1 MAQEHTNILKDCETV
16 ETFEAYLVQFKSALS
31 STSCCKC
38 GCSGHPY
45 AASASSVPSGW
56 ECNRTWC
63 FLWFLILTVVVSG
76 SLENPKAVKFSYLC
90 LFQPQVFSI
99 NTAHIRIS
107 QQHGAALGRFAVLEQ
122 ALSFTD
128 PNHKACL
135 SRDSARASTFLL
147 MNICSRHGG
156 EQSCQVIKCIA
167 KLKAKC
173 MNQTFVSLCSLISK
187 TDQNKIK
194 SNREI
199 LTP

>member
-1 MAQEHTNILKDCETV
+1 MLDIKYTTYIDKERVLRSMHEHLRRVLNLPQ
-16 ETFEAYLVQFKSALS
+16 AYL
-31 STSCCKC
+31 TDDM
-38 GCSGHPY
+38 
-45 AASASSVPSGW
+45 
-56 ECNRTWC
+56 
-63 FLWFLILTVVVSG
+63 LT
-76 SLENPKAVKFSYLC
+76 
-90 LFQPQVFSI
+90 
-99 NTAHIRIS
+99 T
-107 QQHGAALGRFAVLEQ
+107 LGRFAVLEQ

-156 EQSCQVIKCIA
+156 EQSCQVIKCIV
-167 KLKAKC
+167 KMKAKC
-173 MNQTFVSLCSLISK
+173 MNQTFVSLRSLISK

>member
-1 MAQEHTNILKDCETV
+1 M
-16 ETFEAYLVQFKSALS
+16 
-31 STSCCKC
+31 
-38 GCSGHPY
+38 
-45 AASASSVPSGW
+45 
-56 ECNRTWC
+56 
-63 FLWFLILTVVVSG
+63 
-76 SLENPKAVKFSYLC
+76 SLPATK
-90 LFQPQVFSI
+90 VFSI
-99 NTAHIRIS
+99 NAAHIRIS
-107 QQHGAALGRFAVLEQ
+107 QQHGTALGRFAVLEQ

-135 SRDSARASTFLL
+135 RRDSARASTFLL

-199 LTP
+199 LSNASRTRLCFSQRLENTNEHRD